1 MIPEELH
8 KLGKLREMIFQLALG
23 NFAYRF
29 YIEDKND
36 EIENT
41 GLLMNLLAEELSD
54 FFIYPG
60 VFGEKNLVDPYVFM
74 VDSDFIVQGVNLRFE
89 DLVQYWE
96 PNITGRSLTD
106 FITAESNAE
115 IRENLKLNFDAKENF
130 APIKFLISILSR
142 DGNITKCWGYCH
154 FLKKRANIYFLFRG
168 LPIGMNNHKPN
179 DIKTSNPKD
188 KSQILALQYQADIL
202 RIRKVHQYILNNLHR
217 TLPTLNEIAKQFNLN
232 EFKLKKGF
240 KAVYQTTVFKFHL
253 NQRLEMTLLMIRDT
267 PMPLKMVSKT
277 YGFQDYTHFSKT
289 FKKKFGRTP
298 KAFKKSS

>member
-1 MIPEELH
+1 MNPEEQQ

-29 YIEDKND
+29 YIEDKDD

-41 GLLMNLLAEELSD
+41 GLLMNLLAEELSE

-74 VDSDFIVQGVNLRFE
+74 VNSDFIVQSVNSRFE
-89 DLVQYWE
+89 NLVQYLE

-106 FITAESNAE
+106 FITAESNTE
-115 IRENLKLNFDAKENF
+115 IREHLKLDFDTKDTYT
-130 APIKFLISILSR
+130 PIKLLISILSK

-154 FLKKRANIYFLFRG
+154 FLKKGGNIQLLFRG
-168 LPIGMNNHKPN
+168 LPIGKKNHKNSEVKASSPEH
-179 DIKTSNPKD
+179 KT
-188 KSQILALQYQADIL
+188 QILELQYQADIL

-217 TLPTLNEIAKQFNLN
+217 TLPTLKEIAKQFNLN

-289 FKKKFGRTP
+289 FKKKFGKTP
-298 KAFKKSS
+298 KAFKKSR

>member
-1 MIPEELH
+1 MSPEELK

-29 YIEDKND
+29 YLADMED

-41 GLLMNLLAEELSD
+41 GLLMNLLAEELSE

-60 VFGEKNLVDPYVFM
+60 VFDEKNLADPYVFM
-74 VDSDFIVQGVNLRFE
+74 ADSDFIITGINSRFE
-89 DLVQYWE
+89 DLVQYSE
-96 PNITGRSLTD
+96 PNITGRSLKD
-106 FITAESNAE
+106 FLNVESNTE
-115 IRENLKLNFDAKENF
+115 IRERLKLNFKDKDTF
-130 APIKFLISILSR
+130 SPIKLLISILSK

-154 FLKKRANIYFLFRG
+154 FLKQGGKVYFLFRG
-168 LPIGMNNHKPN
+168 LPIGKRNHK
-179 DIKTSNPKD
+179 DKIVETSNTND

-202 RIRKVHQYILNNLHR
+202 RIRKVHQYILNNLHQ
-217 TLPTLNEIAKQFNLN
+217 TLPPLKIIAKQFNLN

-277 YGFQDYTHFSKT
+277 YGFKDYTHFSKT
-289 FKKKFGRTP
+289 FKKKFGKTP
-298 KAFKKSS
+298 KDFKKSW

>member
-1 MIPEELH
+1 MNPEEQQ

-29 YIEDKND
+29 YIEDKDD

-41 GLLMNLLAEELSD
+41 GLLMNLLAEELSE

-60 VFGEKNLVDPYVFM
+60 VFGEKNLVDPYVFIIN
-74 VDSDFIVQGVNLRFE
+74 SDFIVQSVNSRFE
-89 DLVQYWE
+89 NLVQYLE

-106 FITAESNAE
+106 FITAESNTE
-115 IRENLKLNFDAKENF
+115 IKEHLKLDFDTKDTYT
-130 APIKFLISILSR
+130 PIKLLISILSK

-154 FLKKRANIYFLFRG
+154 FLKKGGNIQFLFRG
-168 LPIGMNNHKPN
+168 LPIEKKNHKNSEVKASSPEH
-179 DIKTSNPKD
+179 
-188 KSQILALQYQADIL
+188 KSQILELQYQADIL

-217 TLPTLNEIAKQFNLN
+217 TLPTLKEIAKQFNLN

-289 FKKKFGRTP
+289 FKKKFGKTP
-298 KAFKKSS
+298 KAFKKSR

>member
-1 MIPEELH
+1 MNPEEQQ

-29 YIEDKND
+29 YIEDKDD

-41 GLLMNLLAEELSD
+41 GLLMNLLAEELSE

-60 VFGEKNLVDPYVFM
+60 VFGEKNLVDPYVFIIN
-74 VDSDFIVQGVNLRFE
+74 SDFIVQSVNSRFE
-89 DLVQYWE
+89 NLVQYLE

-106 FITAESNAE
+106 FITAESNTE
-115 IRENLKLNFDAKENF
+115 IREHLKLDFDTKDTYT
-130 APIKFLISILSR
+130 PIKLLISILSK

-154 FLKKRANIYFLFRG
+154 FLKKGRNIQFLFRG
-168 LPIGMNNHKPN
+168 LPIGKKNHKNSEVKASSPEH
-179 DIKTSNPKD
+179 
-188 KSQILALQYQADIL
+188 KSQILELQYQADIL

-217 TLPTLNEIAKQFNLN
+217 TLPTLKEIAKQFNLN

-289 FKKKFGRTP
+289 FKKKFGKTP
-298 KAFKKSS
+298 KAFKKSR